1 MGKGRRKQM
10 SKGRSGGDHKGGIIT
25 SSTSSSKLS
34 KTFDE
39 DLEDHT
45 ANKEMLDS
53 DDLKFVDEGS
63 TEDVENAFD
72 MGGGSSSSESEED
85 SEDSEDSESDKDDAM
100 EPAESSSDDDSVDND
115 DSMNFTWGSRKKSY
129 YAGDTADLEIGQD
142 EQDAFDEAQ
151 AAKDIMET
159 MHGEMNE
166 EDFFDD
172 DDSDIVGDDVDEK
185 RVAEK
190 YVVTEL
196 EKSDLSSLPSSK
208 KLSLLTKSDPNL
220 PALLIY
226 FRKKITELRTEVLPL
241 YNAINSESRG
251 VLGTNQSGYDYL
263 QSKKDILTSIVLN
276 SIVYFKLRIDPD
288 VKVRDLENHPVV
300 ERLNELEGRLGKL
313 RKIEERDGLKRQIEK
328 VLEAVELMKNEEDEE
343 ENTESMDED
352 DASSSNRQQQQ
363 FEDDQEVDS
372 EAENLKASDGSDD
385 DDEES
390 DIDDDLFD
398 DDDDEPKKSSKPV
411 RRAAPPS
418 SSSSKKSTAEDPSEE
433 DEEKV
438 KKALAAMEADLKNYN
453 DGLSDPENFSGNDS
467 DEDSEVDE
475 LDIKLSDHDA
485 SELYYAASKTSKDKK
500 KLKSDLYTVAPKFPS
515 TDELVTGERKANYK
529 ILKNRGLV
537 AHKAKINRNPRVKK
551 REQYRKKIIARNG
564 AIRKVRTGEAEGY
577 AGEETGI
584 KSNLSRS
591 KKLKS

>member
-1 MGKGRRKQM
+1 
-10 SKGRSGGDHKGGIIT
+10 
-25 SSTSSSKLS
+25 
-34 KTFDE
+34 
-39 DLEDHT
+39 
-45 ANKEMLDS
+45 
-53 DDLKFVDEGS
+53 
-63 TEDVENAFD
+63 
-72 MGGGSSSSESEED
+72 
-85 SEDSEDSESDKDDAM
+85 
-100 EPAESSSDDDSVDND
+100 
-115 DSMNFTWGSRKKSY
+115 
-129 YAGDTADLEIGQD
+129 
-142 EQDAFDEAQ
+142 
-151 AAKDIMET
+151 
-159 MHGEMNE
+159 
-166 EDFFDD
+166 
-172 DDSDIVGDDVDEK
+172 
-185 RVAEK
+185 
-190 YVVTEL
+190 
-196 EKSDLSSLPSSK
+196 
-208 KLSLLTKSDPNL
+208 
-220 PALLIY
+220 
-226 FRKKITELRTEVLPL
+226 
-241 YNAINSESRG
+241 
-251 VLGTNQSGYDYL
+251 
-263 QSKKDILTSIVLN
+263 
-276 SIVYFKLRIDPD
+276 
-288 VKVRDLENHPVV
+288 
-300 ERLNELEGRLGKL
+300 
-313 RKIEERDGLKRQIEK
+313 
-328 VLEAVELMKNEEDEE
+328 MKNEEDEE

-385 DDEES
+385 DDE
-390 DIDDDLFD
+390 
-398 DDDDEPKKSSKPV
+398 DDEPKKSSKPV

-485 SELYYAASKTSKDKK
+485 SELYYAASKTAKDKK